1 MLNWLKPDPR
11 KKLQKAYERTLKDAT
26 TAQRSG
32 DIKTYSLLTEE
43 AQGIYQQLKAM
54 DADSDR

>member
-11 KKLQKAYERTLKDAT
+11 KKLQKNYERLLKDAML
-26 TAQRSG
+26 AQRSG

-43 AQGIYQQLKAM
+43 AQGIYQQLKAIE
-54 DADSDR
+54 ADSAR

>member
-11 KKLQKAYERTLKDAT
+11 KKLQKNYERLLKDAML
-26 TAQRSG
+26 AQRSG

-43 AQGIYQQLKAM
+43 AEGVYAQIKAL
-54 DADSDR
+54 DADSAR